1 MDDLARTLLAEA
13 EAPAPPT
20 RLRVLVGM
28 TGASGA
34 AYAVDFL
41 RRCPGEKYL
50 VVSKWARAVLQS
62 ELGLREEDLDP
73 YVKARFSD
81 GDLAAPFSSG
91 GNHFDAMVILPCS
104 ASTMA
109 KIAVG
114 IGDTLLTRT
123 AHVCLKERR
132 KLVVCLR
139 ETPLTTITLENA
151 SKLAVAGAI
160 VMPIMP
166 AMYLKPATVA
176 DVVSG
181 FVDRVLS
188 VLGVEPAPARRWR
201 GTELS

>member
-1 MDDLARTLLAEA
+1 MRTI
-13 EAPAPPT
+13 
-20 RLRVLVGM
+20 VGI

-34 AYAVDFL
+34 AFAVDL
-41 RRCPGEKYL
+41 LARCPGE
-50 VVSKWARAVLQS
+50 VHAVASKWGRAVLQ
-62 ELGLREEDLDP
+62 EECGETPESLARTG
-73 YVKARFSD
+73 ARFLPD

-176 DVVSG
+176 DLVSG